1 MGIIEDLGSI
11 LDPVAAK
18 LNQTIAS
25 NGVFLHSKL
34 DSIEEAIRQSSAAD
48 WQDNWFRI
56 NIRRKLKVEQIELA
70 EVPANEIW
78 IVQYI
83 ISSGIEK
90 SAEAV
95 IEASGSPVF
104 AIAKESNINF
114 FPGGDIVFL
123 PGETITIRPTSE
135 SGWNLSIG
143 VIRRKIP
150 ARPLPQQSRE
160 NAHVQGRN
168 LHDPERDVI
177 TSKTGVY
184 VDTPRETESV
194 DPTKP

>member
-25 NGVFLHSKL
+25 TGVFLHSKL

-123 PGETITIRPTSE
+123 PGETITIRPTS
-135 SGWNLSIG
+135 
-143 VIRRKIP
+143 
-150 ARPLPQQSRE
+150 
-160 NAHVQGRN
+160 
-168 LHDPERDVI
+168 
-177 TSKTGVY
+177 
-184 VDTPRETESV
+184 
-194 DPTKP
+194 